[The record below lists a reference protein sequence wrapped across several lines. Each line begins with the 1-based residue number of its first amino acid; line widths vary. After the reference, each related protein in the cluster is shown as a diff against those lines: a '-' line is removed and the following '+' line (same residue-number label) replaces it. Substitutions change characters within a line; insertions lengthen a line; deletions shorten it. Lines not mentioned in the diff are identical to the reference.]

1 MARSAYADT
10 FDLTDDFKDG
20 FIESLRITTVDR
32 TRFASARAE
41 RTDGNVTVFEQ
52 GVYTAC
58 EPCKDHPEK
67 PPLWQVKATRIIH
80 NDQEKMIYFEDAH
93 LEFYGVPIAYVPYLS
108 SPDPSV
114 KRKSGVLTPTYFGS
128 SEIGVGVSV
137 PYFFAL
143 APNYDLTL
151 APGFS
156 TRQGPMLAGEWRH
169 RLATGSYMIRGT
181 GVYQM
186 NPEEFT
192 GEGDLRFRGTAETR
206 GEFWLND
213 RWRWGWDAT
222 VVSDKFFR
230 DDYSIDDANRYDV
243 PSAIYLTGEGSKS
256 WFDARSIYFLG
267 LTENDVQAELPV
279 IHPVVDYDYIVDHP
293 VIGGELGWNIN
304 LTSLTREQA
313 AFDQIAGFADPTI
326 TCTGQSIL
334 STPRT
339 ACLQRGIDGS
349 YTRLS
354 ADIYWKKTITDRL
367 GEQWTPFAYLRGDLA
382 WTDLDTNATPVQF
395 VDANQAFLARG
406 MPAIGLEYRYP
417 FVATMSW
424 GTQVIE
430 PIGQIILRPRLQQ
443 MGTLPNE
450 DAQSLVYDDTNL
462 FQWDK
467 FSGYDRLEDGSRA
480 NAGVQYSLTTNG
492 GGYYNA
498 LFGQS
503 YALGGVNAFD
513 QPDMANTGLDSGL
526 NNSIADYV
534 ARVSAQP
541 FSDFAISSSMRFDQ
555 ETFDLKRLEVNAAGT
570 LGRVDHQSDLWPLRR
585 AARTRPRQARG
596 RVQPHRAQAQRALD
610 RERRRRLRY
619 RPAQVVQ
626 RLRSACP
633 ISTSVSAWASTCP
646 ASSPMPAIRIR

>member
-1 MARSAYADT
+1 M
-10 FDLTDDFKDG
+10 
-20 FIESLRITTVDR
+20 
-32 TRFASARAE
+32 
-41 RTDGNVTVFEQ
+41 
-52 GVYTAC
+52 
-58 EPCKDHPEK
+58 
-67 PPLWQVKATRIIH
+67 
-80 NDQEKMIYFEDAH
+80 
-93 LEFYGVPIAYVPYLS
+93 
-108 SPDPSV
+108 
-114 KRKSGVLTPTYFGS
+114 
-128 SEIGVGVSV
+128 
-137 PYFFAL
+137 
-143 APNYDLTL
+143 
-151 APGFS
+151 
-156 TRQGPMLAGEWRH
+156 
-169 RLATGSYMIRGT
+169 
-181 GVYQM
+181 
-186 NPEEFT
+186 
-192 GEGDLRFRGTAETR
+192 
-206 GEFWLND
+206 
-213 RWRWGWDAT
+213 
-222 VVSDKFFR
+222 
-230 DDYSIDDANRYDV
+230 

-267 LTENDVQAELPV
+267 LTANDVQAELPV

-293 VIGGELGWNIN
+293 VLGGELGWNVN
-304 LTSLTREQA
+304 LTSLTRDQA

-382 WTDLDTNATPVQF
+382 WTDLDTNATPRSSSSMPIRLF
-395 VDANQAFLARG
+395 WRAG

-526 NNSIADYV
+526 NNSVADYV

-570 LGRVDHQSDLWPLRR
+570 LGRLTTNLIYGRFAEQPELGLDKREGVYN
-585 AARTRPRQARG
+585 RT
-596 RVQPHRAQAQRALD
+596 ALKLSEHWTASGGAVYD
-610 RERRRRLRY
+610 IDQHKLS
-619 RPAQVVQ
+619 
-626 RLRSACP
+626 SAFAG
-633 ISTSVSAWASTCP
+633 VSYLDECFAWASTCP
-646 ASSPMPAIRIR
+646 ASSPIPAIPIR